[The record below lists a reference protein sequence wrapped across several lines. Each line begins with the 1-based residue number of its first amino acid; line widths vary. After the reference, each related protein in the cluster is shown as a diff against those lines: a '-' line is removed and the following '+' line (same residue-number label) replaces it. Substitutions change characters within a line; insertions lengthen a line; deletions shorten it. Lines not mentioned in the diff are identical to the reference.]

1 VQQKKTN
8 QSLQL
13 HHRSQFQSSCMYIQQ
28 NLHPWMEA
36 SVKEKNSSIKKLKW
50 QYQNETQH
58 RVLNV
63 PVALLFF

>member
-1 VQQKKTN
+1 
-8 QSLQL
+8 
-13 HHRSQFQSSCMYIQQ
+13 MYIQQ

-36 SVKEKNSSIKKLKW
+36 SVKEKNSSIKKLNW